1 MSRAIELVLLGLLGA
16 VLGLLAGAITVVWL
30 MLGVMSLHGL
40 VPLAPELYRRLALIN
55 VVLGGLNSILV
66 MFVVWGSMLL
76 GLDPIA
82 VLTRSL
88 NAAAAQLRTAR
99 RRIRQAIL
107 SLQGSALKPRCCEP
121 AAAWAGNEDDRRDTG
136 IGKGDGIADDAV
148 AFW

>member
-82 VLTRSL
+82 VLTGSL

-99 RRIRQAIL
+99 RGIRQAIL
-107 SLQGSALKPRCCEP
+107 SLQGSALKPRCREP
-121 AAAWAGNEDDRRDTG
+121 ATAWAGNEDDRRDTG
-136 IGKGDGIADDAV
+136 IGQGDGVADDAV